1 MTAGDKTIPHEALVR
16 AVINDEVADDIALAG
31 EDYVVKVGGTIAS
44 PGAISGTYS
53 QAEVAALKTAI
64 DAIRAKLTASGLT
77 A

>member
-1 MTAGDKTIPHEALVR
+1 MSEGDKTIPHEELVR
-16 AVINDEVADDIALAG
+16 AVIDDEVTDNIETAG

-44 PGAISGTYS
+44 PGAIGGTYS

-64 DAIRAKLTASGLT
+64 DAIRTKLTASGLT